1 MDQDLAFS
9 DNRPDVTPARRPV
22 EAPPAS
28 AETTIVDPAE
38 HNVVF
43 TTLVTGDQDVVGLVA
58 YSIYKQNKYDWL
70 MAFNH
75 ELGRMPNEAEVH
87 SYLLGE
93 STTRRL
99 ATYRHL
105 AEATL
110 DGRGIEVPGV
120 SSSVGKPRA
129 GVATPRSEPAAP
141 VDDGSKLQ
149 RIVLIAVIAVIIAI
163 LGLLWL
169 MHGGSA
175 TK

>member
-9 DNRPDVTPARRPV
+9 DNRPDSTPARRAL
-22 EAPPAS
+22 EGPPPSREPA
-28 AETTIVDPAE
+28 IVDPAE

-75 ELGRMPNEAEVH
+75 DQGRMPNEAEVH

-110 DGRGIEVPGV
+110 EGRGIEVPGIGGPV
-120 SSSVGKPRA
+120 PGPRA
-129 GVATPRSEPAAP
+129 GTAPQRPDPA
-141 VDDGSKLQ
+141 DGSRLQ
-149 RIVLIAVIAVIIAI
+149 RMVLIAVIAVIVAI
-163 LGLLWL
+163 LGVLWL